1 MEILNIFLQN
11 IPIDYVR
18 FDINNY
24 EIQKYNQEM
33 FNIQQEERL
42 SHLNSPPNNNPSS
55 PSSPSNPDEGEG
67 SLKIKRE
74 VFIDALAAKTEG
86 YR

>member
-33 FNIQQEERL
+33 FNIQHEERL
-42 SHLNSPPNNNPSS
+42 SHLNSPPNNN
-55 PSSPSNPDEGEG
+55 PSNPDEGEG